1 MTYKKIN
8 TKKIATIGVTAGLY
22 VVLTV
27 ALSSLSYGG
36 VQFRVAEML
45 TLLCFYKK
53 DYCVALILGC
63 FISNMFSPMPVD
75 MVIGTFATAVA
86 VVPMYLIGKNATEKR
101 LFKMILASLCPV
113 FSNALIVGLELKIF
127 VGLPFFISALEVGF
141 GEIVCVSVLGVAS
154 FWNLEKNKQFLKVIN
169 H

>member
-1 MTYKKIN
+1 MKN
-8 TKKIATIGVTAGLY
+8 TNVKELARIGIVAGLY

-53 DYCVALILGC
+53 EYCVALSLGC

-75 MVIGTFATAVA
+75 MLIGTFATVVA
-86 VVPMYLIGKNATEKR
+86 VIPMYLIGKNATENRKI
-101 LFKMILASLCPV
+101 KMIIASLFPV
-113 FSNALIVGLELKIF
+113 VSNGIIVGLELKIF
-127 VGLPFFISALEVGF
+127 VSLPLFLSMAQVAF
-141 GEIVCVSVLGVAS
+141 GEFVCVTILGVLT
-154 FWNLEKNKQFLKVIN
+154 FGLLEENKQFMKVIS
-169 H
+169 